1 MDVNEKEYYT
11 KSGRTVYGGGGITP
25 DIIVKN
31 DAQYNTSTREIYFHP
46 DRLLFKYADLIK
58 DEIRG
63 DITYI
68 DLMNSD
74 NIINQNN
81 FIQWLDSINI
91 EYSREEIE
99 KKEDWNFIANRIKAE
114 IANFKW
120 GRESFY
126 KALIY
131 SDQQVKEAIKQFS
144 WAVDLI
150 KK

>member
-1 MDVNEKEYYT
+1 
-11 KSGRTVYGGGGITP
+11 
-25 DIIVKN
+25 
-31 DAQYNTSTREIYFHP
+31 
-46 DRLLFKYADLIK
+46 
-58 DEIRG
+58 
-63 DITYI
+63 
-68 DLMNSD
+68 MNSD
-74 NIINQNN
+74 NIIKQNN
-81 FIQWLDSINI
+81 FIQWLDSIDI

-99 KKEDWNFIANRIKAE
+99 KKEDWDFIANRIKAE

-131 SDQQVKEAIKQFS
+131 SDQQVKEAIKQFA